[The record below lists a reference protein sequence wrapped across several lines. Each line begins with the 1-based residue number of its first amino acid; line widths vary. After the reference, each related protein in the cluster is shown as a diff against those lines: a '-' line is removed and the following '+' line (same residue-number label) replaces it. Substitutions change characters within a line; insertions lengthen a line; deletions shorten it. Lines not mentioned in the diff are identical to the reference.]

1 MKFESRKLYAHG
13 QNDKVFLLQIPKLI
27 CTDMGLTKDTLVDM
41 EYNDGQIIITKIKDQ
56 FQDEQT
62 ERS

>member
-27 CTDMGLTKDTLVDM
+27 CEDMGLTKDTLVNM
-41 EYNDGQIIITKIKDQ
+41 EYKNGQIVIRKVEDI
-56 FQDEQT
+56 EQ
-62 ERS
+62 

>member
-27 CTDMGLTKDTLVDM
+27 CKDMGLTKDTLVNM
-41 EYNDGQIIITKIKDQ
+41 EYKNGQIVIRKVEDI
-56 FQDEQT
+56 EQ
-62 ERS
+62 